1 MELRPYQ
8 LDLVERLLSS
18 DKRRSAMVLPTGGGK
33 TAVMAEVGRRWS
45 APFIFLC
52 DRQELADQALAHF
65 GEGAGLMIGGEH
77 RPAAPGFPTVCG
89 VFTAVRKPPVPDA
102 TLVFVDECHLA
113 AARTWRTVMDF
124 YPNARIVGA
133 TATLYRHG
141 GGQLSDIFD
150 EAIPGPSVPDLISQG
165 YLCPV
170 RTFASRE
177 DVACAARVR
186 GGEFV
191 AEDLDRLMRGQ
202 VMRHAVDEWAK
213 RARDKRTIAFA
224 TSKAHAHELGE
235 EMRWYGPGEVICED
249 TPKEA
254 RRTARRRLAEGSL
267 RWLVSI
273 DTLGIGFDC
282 PPVECGLMCRPTLS
296 RGVFRQQAGRIMR
309 TAPGK
314 AGALLLDMAGN
325 VARHGLP
332 TSADIVDLNGKVVP
346 IPKRGTLVGLSNC
359 TKCLCVFEGETCP
372 ECGAPKPHPKRI
384 VRTVA
389 GTLDE
394 VVGIEATGAQEW
406 AMRATPDARAS
417 WVRKKLNNGWSQKQ
431 IAAVHKRMFG
441 IWPDWGGFHAA

>member
-1 MELRPYQ
+1 MTLRPYQ
-8 LDLVERLLSS
+8 LALVERLLSS
-18 DKRRSAMVLPTGGGK
+18 DKRRSAIVLPTGGGK
-33 TAVMAEVGRRWS
+33 TAVMAEVIRRW
-45 APFIFLC
+45 PGPTVFLC

-65 GEGAGLMIGGEH
+65 GESAGLMIGGQY
-77 RPAAPGFPTVCG
+77 RPGNPTVCG
-89 VFTAVRKPPVPDA
+89 VFTAVRKAPVPGA
-102 TLVFVDECHLA
+102 TLVLVDECHLA
-113 AARTWRTVMDF
+113 AARTWRTVIDF
-124 YPNARIVGA
+124 YPEARVIGA
-133 TATLYRHG
+133 TATCYRYG
-141 GGQLSDIFD
+141 GGSLADLFD
-150 EAIPGPSVPDLISQG
+150 ETIAGPSTPDLIRDG

-213 RARDKRTIAFA
+213 LARDKRTIAFA
-224 TSKAHAHELGE
+224 TSKAHAHELGA

-254 RRTARRRLAEGSL
+254 RRTARQRLAGGSL

-309 TAPGK
+309 MAPGK

-332 TSADIVDLNGKVVP
+332 QSADIVDLNGQVVP

-359 TKCLCVFEGETCP
+359 RKCLCVFESNLPTCP
-372 ECGAPKPHPKRI
+372 ECGSEKAPAKRI

-406 AMRATPDARAS
+406 AQRATPEARAS
-417 WVRKKLNNGWSQKQ
+417 WIRKKLSNGWSQKQ

-441 IWPDWGGFHAA
+441 TWPDWGVFSAA